1 MDVETG
7 VPFDVELGS
16 APTTGYAWELLSLPA
31 GLELLGSD
39 FSLPAAAAI
48 GDGGV
53 QVFHLRASRAGH
65 FELRFVLKRR
75 WQTQPIQERI
85 VEIESRAGSP

>member
-1 MDVETG
+1 MDVEIG

-16 APTTGYAWELLSLPA
+16 APTTGYAWELLSLPV
-31 GLELLGSD
+31 GIELLGSD
-39 FSLPAAAAI
+39 FSLPPGAAI

-53 QVFHLRASRAGH
+53 QVFHLRTSRAGH

-85 VEIESRAGSP
+85 VEVESRPGLP